1 MSDDN
6 TPEAGRTVVLTLQG
20 ERFQA
25 PRLPAGFTAARSRG
39 AEAAAVHG
47 QFLPPGFLIPRET
60 IALGGATSQRRG
72 SPAVPTQTLSLD
84 VASDEVVVLEL
95 ADGGLLITRGERLQK
110 RVLSEAPGAG
120 ERGVSRGLIG
130 DLVGEQISRVYTVA
144 FGALPAD
151 DPVVADLGG
160 KVEDWLIDQV
170 GTPLARK
177 GVAGVVWAIERRL
190 LGLCGL
196 RRWHRDVGLHNW
208 PLAPDE
214 LPRQLPR
221 PDEPQPLLVF
231 VHDLAS
237 DTLGSFGALQGSE
250 ALARLEQQFPG
261 GVYGFEHRTL
271 SCSPVANAIEL
282 VTALPQGAHVSLVT
296 LGRGGLVGDLL
307 CVADFGGTA
316 VAPEAQRVEL
326 DQLAALL
333 ARKQLVVQR
342 YLRVASPANGTALL
356 GESLDLFLS
365 GVLSVVGL
373 AAKADPLS
381 ETVYSAFQ
389 RVVLEM
395 VRLRADASAIPGLAD
410 LVPDAP
416 LARFLRAAPVREG
429 LQMAVIAGD
438 TDGADGW
445 LRRIGLWLMDKV
457 LIGSPYHDMVVD
469 TPSMLAGIAPKA
481 GARARLDARP
491 EVSHFGYFQYQPH
504 VRALRDWLCEA
515 NLSGLPGFDALED
528 VQARLVPPGVQPAAL
543 DGVATRGIGNTR
555 KAAQARTSAL
565 PRSSRSTLRRQL
577 SVSVHAAD
585 LRFLPGVLM
594 LGHYEQDPIAGPQAI
609 VDRELLDQML
619 SQRYNLGLYPGPIGT
634 ACVVLPSPEGHGAGA
649 SSELNRGA
657 VIVGLG
663 RFDLPLIRESVTEAV
678 CAGVLRFLLQIC
690 DTRGQT
696 AVGLTLNTLLIGTN
710 SASSLSVGASID
722 ALVRGVLEANAR
734 FHDTTGLDL
743 RVERL
748 QITELYVDTAI
759 TAAYALIQ
767 PERLRTL
774 TAIAG
779 MLDTQLTCHGA
790 LQRHEGAR
798 PRLFDGAAAGDNY
811 WPRLI
816 VTDAD
821 TERDLAATGR
831 APIATRLR
839 YLHVGQ
845 RARAETVVQ
854 QRQPRQVE
862 RLVRD
867 QIDVPTWNP
876 DFSRALFQLMVPH
889 ELKDT
894 VRHFARLVLVVDACT
909 ANLPWEL
916 MLADDPA
923 RTGAPPRALSL
934 QIPLVRQLTASDYR
948 VHVRQSMGRTALVIG
963 NPSLAGFLE
972 TFPGSPDAPNCMPLD
987 LPGAAQEAETVARE
1001 LREQGYAVTLLSD
1014 PPPQASAVL
1023 IALYQRPWRI
1033 LHVCAHGEF
1042 ALRSVEGV
1050 ELTGVLMSDGQ
1061 MLTAAEIRAME
1072 LVPELVF
1079 LNCCHLGQASVPAGQ
1094 GQANLLAASMA
1105 RELIAVGVRCV
1116 VVAGWAVSDA
1126 PAMCFGK
1133 TFYEKLLGPDGL
1145 PFGEA
1150 IFRAR
1155 EATSE
1160 LAPKDITWGAYQAY
1174 GDPGWRAH
1182 PQAGSSAERERPKFV
1197 AQEELLNA
1205 LARLRVDATR
1215 RARRHPL
1222 TPDGREAQRKAVDDL
1237 LAQRCEPSWAAL
1249 PEVQGA
1255 LGETWFALGEFERA
1269 QACFKVA
1276 IRGEQDKGVV
1286 PIRHIELLANA
1297 LARRAQ
1303 QVVEQG
1309 DPKAA
1314 DQLLDEAV
1322 KKLELL
1328 DQIAADGRGSTP
1340 ERGALKGSALKRR
1353 AELLA
1358 READV
1363 DKHLVRESIR
1373 SAIRAYIKA
1382 GKKPYPRLNALAL
1395 AALVC
1400 KPSTCAGLARRA
1412 RACGKAARLD
1422 SQREPSDA
1430 WNMVL
1435 TTDACMVEL
1444 LLSPT
1449 EPTPGKERSAR
1460 DAYQHALSAVPL
1472 SPMQLDS
1479 MRTHM
1484 DLLTLLARALDR
1496 PELVDR
1502 LCLLRTMV

>member
-1 MSDDN
+1 
-6 TPEAGRTVVLTLQG
+6 
-20 ERFQA
+20 
-25 PRLPAGFTAARSRG
+25 
-39 AEAAAVHG
+39 
-47 QFLPPGFLIPRET
+47 
-60 IALGGATSQRRG
+60 
-72 SPAVPTQTLSLD
+72 
-84 VASDEVVVLEL
+84 
-95 ADGGLLITRGERLQK
+95 
-110 RVLSEAPGAG
+110 
-120 ERGVSRGLIG
+120 
-130 DLVGEQISRVYTVA
+130 
-144 FGALPAD
+144 
-151 DPVVADLGG
+151 
-160 KVEDWLIDQV
+160 
-170 GTPLARK
+170 
-177 GVAGVVWAIERRL
+177 
-190 LGLCGL
+190 
-196 RRWHRDVGLHNW
+196 
-208 PLAPDE
+208 
-214 LPRQLPR
+214 
-221 PDEPQPLLVF
+221 
-231 VHDLAS
+231 
-237 DTLGSFGALQGSE
+237 
-250 ALARLEQQFPG
+250 
-261 GVYGFEHRTL
+261 
-271 SCSPVANAIEL
+271 
-282 VTALPQGAHVSLVT
+282 
-296 LGRGGLVGDLL
+296 
-307 CVADFGGTA
+307 
-316 VAPEAQRVEL
+316 
-326 DQLAALL
+326 
-333 ARKQLVVQR
+333 
-342 YLRVASPANGTALL
+342 
-356 GESLDLFLS
+356 
-365 GVLSVVGL
+365 
-373 AAKADPLS
+373 
-381 ETVYSAFQ
+381 
-389 RVVLEM
+389 
-395 VRLRADASAIPGLAD
+395 
-410 LVPDAP
+410 
-416 LARFLRAAPVREG
+416 
-429 LQMAVIAGD
+429 
-438 TDGADGW
+438 
-445 LRRIGLWLMDKV
+445 
-457 LIGSPYHDMVVD
+457 
-469 TPSMLAGIAPKA
+469 
-481 GARARLDARP
+481 
-491 EVSHFGYFQYQPH
+491 
-504 VRALRDWLCEA
+504 
-515 NLSGLPGFDALED
+515 
-528 VQARLVPPGVQPAAL
+528 
-543 DGVATRGIGNTR
+543 
-555 KAAQARTSAL
+555 
-565 PRSSRSTLRRQL
+565 
-577 SVSVHAAD
+577 
-585 LRFLPGVLM
+585 
-594 LGHYEQDPIAGPQAI
+594 
-609 VDRELLDQML
+609 
-619 SQRYNLGLYPGPIGT
+619 
-634 ACVVLPSPEGHGAGA
+634 
-649 SSELNRGA
+649 
-657 VIVGLG
+657 
-663 RFDLPLIRESVTEAV
+663 
-678 CAGVLRFLLQIC
+678 
-690 DTRGQT
+690 
-696 AVGLTLNTLLIGTN
+696 
-710 SASSLSVGASID
+710 
-722 ALVRGVLEANAR
+722 
-734 FHDTTGLDL
+734 
-743 RVERL
+743 
-748 QITELYVDTAI
+748 
-759 TAAYALIQ
+759 
-767 PERLRTL
+767 
-774 TAIAG
+774 
-779 MLDTQLTCHGA
+779 
-790 LQRHEGAR
+790 
-798 PRLFDGAAAGDNY
+798 
-811 WPRLI
+811 
-816 VTDAD
+816 
-821 TERDLAATGR
+821 
-831 APIATRLR
+831 
-839 YLHVGQ
+839 
-845 RARAETVVQ
+845 
-854 QRQPRQVE
+854 
-862 RLVRD
+862 
-867 QIDVPTWNP
+867 
-876 DFSRALFQLMVPH
+876 
-889 ELKDT
+889 
-894 VRHFARLVLVVDACT
+894 
-909 ANLPWEL
+909 
-916 MLADDPA
+916 
-923 RTGAPPRALSL
+923 
-934 QIPLVRQLTASDYR
+934 
-948 VHVRQSMGRTALVIG
+948 
-963 NPSLAGFLE
+963 
-972 TFPGSPDAPNCMPLD
+972 
-987 LPGAAQEAETVARE
+987 
-1001 LREQGYAVTLLSD
+1001 LLSD

-1042 ALRSVEGV
+1042 ALRNVEGV

-1061 MLTAAEIRAME
+1061 MLTAVEIRAME

-1094 GQANLLAASMA
+1094 GQVNLLAASMA